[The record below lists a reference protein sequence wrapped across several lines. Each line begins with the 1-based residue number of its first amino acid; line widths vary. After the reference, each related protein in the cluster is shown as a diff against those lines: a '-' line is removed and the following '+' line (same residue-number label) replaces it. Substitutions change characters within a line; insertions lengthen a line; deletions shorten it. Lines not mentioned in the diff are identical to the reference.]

1 MGSEKLI
8 IIGCDDTANLAF
20 VLNGTK
26 GINFA
31 HSVVSAT
38 RTSDLL
44 QIANAMEPSLIILCF
59 RDNQPVLDNLE
70 AFLRPVHVPIICLA
84 GAAEAQTLS
93 WNQNRIVFAFAKE
106 HIGNEAYLSARI
118 NSVFLLNQPSS
129 EAAPAAHS
137 PIKETAVAAR
147 DYENNSLSRYV
158 LELDQKVEILS
169 KVKERIAELY
179 PQVNDTTRAE
189 LTAIV
194 NTIKRSA
201 SNKNLWDDF
210 KLYFEQTDP
219 SFLLTLAQKYPS
231 LTTIDLKYC
240 CYLKM
245 NMTNDDIRNLLGIN
259 QESVRTHKY
268 RLKKK
273 MSLPK
278 NQDLRSYLR
287 TVTS

>member
-1 MGSEKLI
+1 MDSEKLI
-8 IIGCDDTANLAF
+8 LIGCDDTANLSF

-26 GINFA
+26 GCSFA
-31 HSVVSAT
+31 YSVVSAT

-44 QIANAMEPSLIILCF
+44 RVANAMDPSLIILCF
-59 RDNQPVLDNLE
+59 RDNQPVLDDLE
-70 AFLRPVHVPIICLA
+70 VFLRPFTVPVICLISP
-84 GAAEAQTLS
+84 AEAQTLT
-93 WNQNRIVFAFAKE
+93 WNENRIVFAFGKE
-106 HIGNEAYLSARI
+106 HIANQAYLSSRI
-118 NSVFLLNQPSS
+118 NSVFLLNQPHTL
-129 EAAPAAHS
+129 PAKSADT
-137 PIKETAVAAR
+137 PEQAVAR
-147 DYENNSLSRYV
+147 HEPDHNLSRYV
-158 LELDQKVEILS
+158 LELDQKIEVLA

-194 NTIKRSA
+194 NTIKQSA
-201 SNKNLWDDF
+201 GNKKLWDDF

-219 SFLLTLAQKYPS
+219 SFLLTLAQQYPS

-273 MSLPK
+273 MALAK

-287 TVTS
+287 TVNS

>member
-1 MGSEKLI
+1 MSSEKLI
-8 IIGCDDTANLAF
+8 LIGCDDTANLAL

-26 GINFA
+26 GSTFA

-38 RTSDLL
+38 RTADLL
-44 QIANAMEPSLIILCF
+44 RIAEAMEPNLIVLCF
-59 RDNQPVLDNLE
+59 RDNQPVLNDLE
-70 AFLRPVHVPIICLA
+70 VFLRPLNIPVICLVSQ
-84 GAAEAQTLS
+84 AEAQTLV
-93 WNQNRIVFAFAKE
+93 WNERRIVFAFAKE
-106 HIGNEAYLSARI
+106 HIANESYLASRI
-118 NSVFLLNQPSS
+118 NSVFLLNQPTL
-129 EAAPAAHS
+129 
-137 PIKETAVAAR
+137 PISQEIAVATEKIVER
-147 DYENNSLSRYV
+147 YENDSSLSRYV
-158 LELDQKVEILS
+158 LELDQKVEVLA

-179 PQVNDTTRAE
+179 PQVNDATRAE

-194 NTIKRSA
+194 NTIKQSA
-201 SNKNLWDDF
+201 GNKKLWDDF

-219 SFLLTLAQKYPS
+219 SFLLTLAQQYPS

-273 MSLPK
+273 MSLSK

-287 TVTS
+287 TVNS

>member
-1 MGSEKLI
+1 MDSEKLI
-8 IIGCDDTANLAF
+8 LIGCDDTVSLAF

-26 GINFA
+26 GCSFA

-44 QIANAMEPSLIILCF
+44 RIASAMEPSLLILCF
-59 RDNQPVLDNLE
+59 RDNQPVLNDLE
-70 AFLRPVHVPIICLA
+70 AFLRPFSIPVICLVSP
-84 GAAEAQTLS
+84 AEAQTLI
-93 WNQNRIVFAFAKE
+93 WNENRIVFAFGKE
-106 HIGNEAYLSARI
+106 HIANQTYLSSRI
-118 NSVFLLNQPSS
+118 NSVLLLTQPNLVTGKPDDIV
-129 EAAPAAHS
+129 AQQPARNEPDH
-137 PIKETAVAAR
+137 
-147 DYENNSLSRYV
+147 NLSRYV
-158 LELDQKVEILS
+158 LELDQKIEVLA
-169 KVKERIAELY
+169 KVKERISELY

-194 NTIKRSA
+194 NTIKQSA
-201 SNKNLWDDF
+201 GNKKLWDDF

-219 SFLLTLAQKYPS
+219 SFLLTLAQQYPS

-273 MSLPK
+273 MALSK

-287 TVTS
+287 TVNS